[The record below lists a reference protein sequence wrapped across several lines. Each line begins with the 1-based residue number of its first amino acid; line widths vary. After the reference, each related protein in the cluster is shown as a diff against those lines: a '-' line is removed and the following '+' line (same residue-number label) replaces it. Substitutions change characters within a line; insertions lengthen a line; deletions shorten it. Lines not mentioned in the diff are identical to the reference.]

1 MICTSSTMHVSVARL
16 PHMEYSCPSPHHTIL
31 RLLHRAFTALRC
43 TALQGY
49 SAAYARLANAVRPE
63 HVAVTDVP
71 DVRAYFL
78 ATVQ

>member
-1 MICTSSTMHVSVARL
+1 MARCAMHASVTRL
-16 PHMEYSCPSPHHTIL
+16 PHLYSCPSPHHTPL
-31 RLLHRAFTALRC
+31 SLLHRAFTALRC